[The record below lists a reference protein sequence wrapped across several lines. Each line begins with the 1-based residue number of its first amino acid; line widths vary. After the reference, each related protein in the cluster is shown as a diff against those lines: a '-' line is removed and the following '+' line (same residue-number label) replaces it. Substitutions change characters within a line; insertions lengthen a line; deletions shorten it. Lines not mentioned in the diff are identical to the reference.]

1 MQPMEAAPSEQ
12 QSDQSPPR
20 RVLVVDDEES
30 LRHMLG
36 VILGRAGYEV
46 ITAANGAEALEVL
59 EREELSIVLC
69 DVRMPRLDGLG
80 FLDHLGERRA
90 RVHTVMMSAYGSMD
104 LALEAMK
111 RGAYDYISKPFKA
124 DEILLTLR
132 KVEEREKLT
141 LENRQLRAELLRRG
155 GLGGFIGRSDA
166 ITRVLDTARKV
177 AAYPTTVLITGE
189 SGTGKEVLSRE
200 IHGLSPRAERGF
212 VAVNC
217 GAIPENLLES
227 ELFGHEKGSFTGAI
241 RSRPGLFE
249 QADGGTLLLDEL
261 GELPAAMQ
269 VKLLRVLET
278 RVVRRVGANQDRPVD
293 VRVIAATS
301 RVLDQEVRAGGF
313 REDLYYRLN
322 VVHLRVPPLRDRPE
336 DIPLLTN
343 HFIEKFNQRFSRRVR
358 GVSPAALELMLSAP
372 WPGNVRQLENAV
384 ERAVLLCDGDEI
396 APGDLALGPAVPAA
410 PIGDEDLSIKRR
422 SAALERELIQRAL
435 VRTGGNRTRAARL
448 LEISYKALVYKIRDY
463 GLEGEA

>member
-1 MQPMEAAPSEQ
+1 MSEAPA
-12 QSDQSPPR
+12 DPPR
-20 RVLVVDDEES
+20 RVLIVDDEES

-46 ITAANGAEALEVL
+46 IAAADGAAALEIL
-59 EREELSIVLC
+59 RREDLSIVLC

-80 FLDHLGERRA
+80 FLDGLQALEGRRG
-90 RVHTVMMSAYGSMD
+90 RVYTVMMSAYGSVD

-132 KVEEREKLT
+132 KVEERERLAM
-141 LENRQLRAELLRRG
+141 ENERLRAALRRRG
-155 GLGGFIGRSDA
+155 GLGGFIGEAPAVRELLETVA
-166 ITRVLDTARKV
+166 KV

-189 SGTGKEVLSRE
+189 SGTGKEVLARE
-200 IHGLSPRAERGF
+200 LHGQSPRADQPF

-217 GAIPENLLES
+217 GAIPESLLES
-227 ELFGHEKGSFTGAI
+227 ELFGHEKGAFTGAI

-249 QADGGTLLLDEL
+249 RAHRGTLMLDEL
-261 GELPAAMQ
+261 GELPVSLQ

-278 RVVRRVGANQDRPVD
+278 RELRRVGGDSTRRID

-301 RVLDQEVRAGGF
+301 RDLEGDVASGRF
-313 REDLYYRLN
+313 RRDLFYRLN
-322 VVHLRVPPLRDRPE
+322 VVRLRVPPLRERPE
-336 DIPLLTN
+336 DIRALAH
-343 HFIEKFNQRFSRRVR
+343 HFVEKFNRRFSRRVR
-358 GVSPAALELMLSAP
+358 GVSPEALRRMEEAP
-372 WPGNVRQLENAV
+372 WPGNVRQLENAI

-396 APGDLALGPAVPAA
+396 RAEDLPLGLDARPAVS
-410 PIGDEDLSIKRR
+410 DEDLSIKRR
-422 SAALERELIQRAL
+422 SAALERELIRRAL
-435 VRTGGNRTRAARL
+435 ARTGGNRTRAARL

-463 GLEGEA
+463 GLEGAP